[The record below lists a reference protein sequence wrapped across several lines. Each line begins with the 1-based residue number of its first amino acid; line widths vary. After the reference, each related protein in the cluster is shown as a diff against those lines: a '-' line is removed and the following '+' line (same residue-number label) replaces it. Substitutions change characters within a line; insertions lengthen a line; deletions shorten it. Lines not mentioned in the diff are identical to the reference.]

1 MNKEENSIHSAKNLK
16 LIHIGK
22 CGGTTI
28 ITQSNLKQY
37 HLNRKYK
44 NNEKYIIWIRNP
56 IARFVSAF
64 YMSYNIINADTSHL
78 NINNLTL
85 ENCIAP
91 ARFRYKMTH
100 KWTFSKRYDFL
111 VNFFKTAN
119 EFAESITSEDEKKRY
134 LALELMNAKE
144 EHIFKGIGW
153 YLYNGDFIEKNR
165 DKIIFVGTIENM
177 NDDIMK
183 LNKLLNLKIDPT
195 KKIRNNNNNDDK
207 YLSPKAIHNIKN
219 FYKNSDYK
227 ALQKL
232 VDYNFI
238 SKDLFEKYHQYNI

>member
-1 MNKEENSIHSAKNLK
+1 MNVKKKSINSAENLK
-16 LIHIGK
+16 FIHIGK

-28 ITQSNLKQY
+28 IEQSDLKEY
-37 HLNRKYK
+37 HHKRNYK
-44 NNEKYIIWIRNP
+44 NNEKYFFWLRNP

-85 ENCIAP
+85 ENCLAP
-91 ARFRYKMTH
+91 YRIRFKMTH
-100 KWTFSKRYDFL
+100 NFAFSKRYDFL
-111 VNFFKTAN
+111 VNYFKTAN
-119 EFAESITSEDEKKRY
+119 ELAESITSKNEKKKK
-134 LALELMNAKE
+134 LALELMNSKKGN
-144 EHIFKGIGW
+144 IFKGIGW
-153 YLYNGDFIEKNR
+153 YLYNGDFIKKNH
-165 DKIIFVGTIENM
+165 DKIIFVGSIENM

-195 KKIRNNNNNDDK
+195 KKIRNNNNNNDK
-207 YLSPKAIHNIKN
+207 YLSPKAIENIKK
-219 FYKNSDYK
+219 FYKNSDYQ

-238 SKDLFEKYHQYNI
+238 TKDLFEKYHQYNI